1 MINYK
6 DSLVISD
13 LLLIYSNSKIWKM
26 ANKFKNKQD
35 KITDPVKLNKP
46 IFHPYKT
53 WNIIS
58 QEN

>member
-13 LLLIYSNSKIWKM
+13 LLLIYSNSKILKM

-35 KITDPVKLNKP
+35 
-46 IFHPYKT
+46 
-53 WNIIS
+53 NIIDPAKF
-58 QEN
+58 EKRIFTP